1 MTAFANPGIM
11 EAVRILLISTYE
23 LGRQPFGLASP
34 AAWLRAEGHEVALA
48 DVSRTSLPAAALEQA
63 GMVAFFLPMHTA
75 TRLLP
80 RVVEKVR
87 AVNARAHLCAY
98 GLYAPLNRDMLQS
111 AGVATIIGGEF
122 EQPLVELA
130 RRLSLGGEDTGSDR
144 PAAFEPPLVSLARQQ
159 FLTPDRTGLPPL
171 EAYARISV
179 NGGMR
184 RVGYTEASRGCK
196 HLCRHCPVVPVY
208 RGQFRI
214 VQRDVVLED
223 IRAQVAAGAEHITF
237 GDPDFLNGPGH
248 AMPLVES
255 LHRKWPALT
264 YDVTIKVEHLLEHH
278 GLLPKLKATGCVLV
292 TTAVES
298 FDDAILEKLAKG
310 HTRAGFREALR
321 LTRSIGLPLSP
332 TFIPFT
338 PWTTRDSYRGFLRVL
353 GELDLIEQTA
363 PIQLA
368 IRLLIPKGSL
378 LLELP
383 DIRRIAGGFDAR
395 ALCYPWRNPDAR
407 LDQMQAS
414 ILELIRREEQRGAS
428 RWQIFRQ
435 IWELAECE
443 PRPWDAPR
451 VARAAI
457 PYLTEP
463 WYC

>member
-1 MTAFANPGIM
+1 M

-48 DVSRTSLPAAALEQA
+48 DVSRTPLPAATGDAELI
-63 GMVAFFLPMHTA
+63 AFFLPMHTA

-87 AVNARAHLCAY
+87 AVNPRAHLCAY
-98 GLYAPLNRDMLQS
+98 GLYAPLNQEMLRR
-111 AGVATIIGGEF
+111 AGVATIVGGEF
-122 EQPLVELA
+122 EEPLVELA
-130 RRLSLGGEDTGSDR
+130 RRLSSGVDDR
-144 PAAFEPPLVSLARQQ
+144 PAPACEQPLVSLARQR
-159 FLTPDRTGLPPL
+159 FLTPDRRGLPPL
-171 EAYARISV
+171 EAYAHLAV
-179 NGGMR
+179 NGSVR
-184 RVGYTEASRGCK
+184 RTGYTEASRGCK

-208 RGQFRI
+208 HGRFRI

-223 IRAQVAAGAEHITF
+223 IRAQVAAGAEHMTF

-255 LHRKWPALT
+255 LHRQWPALT
-264 YDVTIKVEHLLEHH
+264 YDVTIKVEHLLEHR
-278 GLLPKLKATGCVLV
+278 GLLADLKKTGCVLV

-298 FDDAILEKLAKG
+298 FDDYVLEKLAKR
-310 HTRAGFREALR
+310 HTSSGFRDALS

-338 PWTTRDSYRGFLRVL
+338 PWTTMDSYRSFLRELV
-353 GELDLIEQTA
+353 ELDLVEQT
-363 PIQLA
+363 PPVQLA
-368 IRLLIPKGSL
+368 IRLLIPEGSL

-383 DIRRIAGGFDAR
+383 EIRRIAGSFDAR

-407 LDQMQAS
+407 LDDAHAS
-414 ILELIRREEQRGAS
+414 VLELVRREEQRGAP
-428 RWQIFRQ
+428 RLEIFRR
-435 IWELAECE
+435 IWDLEECGSW
-443 PRPWDAPR
+443 PREASR